1 MDDTEAPT
9 PGICLIHRSL
19 RRFILS
25 NCSGELRNLAN
36 FDRSLQESTAQ
47 KKTVETR
54 LQSLTRKGITNL
66 ADLLLS
72 RGAGIFDWYHRSL
85 ANYHIC
91 DRHQQELEDN
101 QPWRSSWTYARVTT
115 PKKKKARTGILPC
128 GIREELAGV
137 NHTEEVV
144 PYYTDTYMDKD
155 QSYALAKRN
164 SVFYP
169 VGTPICQDHAKAIQ
183 DIAERHLETFT
194 ESIRVEGSVSTAME
208 RLADISEDVKE
219 ADNACLAGSPQNIG
233 GNMQTK
239 LVQDLAK
246 AMSDGNTPIAHVN
259 RWAWTHY
266 SFPARM
272 RKLWQTHR
280 FFKKTAAI
288 LHPGDGQQ
296 VLEEVISRYSK
307 KGIAKTSKYLD
318 SILHNVAEAFNDVAF
333 PEAQKQ
339 VLLHYHWVL

>member
-115 PKKKKARTGILPC
+115 PKKKKA
-128 GIREELAGV
+128 
-137 NHTEEVV
+137 TERIW
-144 PYYTDTYMDKD
+144 
-155 QSYALAKRN
+155 QRQWA
-164 SVFYP
+164 
-169 VGTPICQDHAKAIQ
+169 
-183 DIAERHLETFT
+183 T
-194 ESIRVEGSVSTAME
+194 EIHQLLMW
-208 RLADISEDVKE
+208 
-219 ADNACLAGSPQNIG
+219 IG
-233 GNMQTK
+233 GHGPITPFLQGW
-239 LVQDLAK
+239 
-246 AMSDGNTPIAHVN
+246 GNYGRLTGF
-259 RWAWTHY
+259 
-266 SFPARM
+266 S
-272 RKLWQTHR
+272 RKLLL
-280 FFKKTAAI
+280 FFTLKM
-288 LHPGDGQQ
+288 D
-296 VLEEVISRYSK
+296 SRSWSSSSR
-307 KGIAKTSKYLD
+307 T
-318 SILHNVAEAFNDVAF
+318 
-333 PEAQKQ
+333 
-339 VLLHYHWVL
+339 